1 MATTIQQ
8 VEEIPATYPP
18 LPEGLSAAAAALN
31 SAAIWQRIESYVGFR
46 WTERNVV
53 WVVEGPGEWCPP
65 LLPATMLHVEIWND
79 LQWDT
84 AELDPTPLGG
94 YRLPNPVWYRFEAS
108 VGGGDVPAGITE
120 AYRRLAEYLAAE
132 DSLPGGVTKG
142 STGLGEIRVE
152 TERAANWIARAL
164 INSGAADLLRP
175 FRRFG

>member
-8 VEEIPATYPP
+8 VEDGPDTYPP
-18 LPEGLSAAAAALN
+18 LPEGLSAAAAELS
-31 SAAIWQRIESYVGFR
+31 SAALWARIESYVGFR

-53 WVVEGPGEWCPP
+53 WVVEGPGDWVPP
-65 LLPATMLHVEIWND
+65 LLPANVLHVEIWDD

-94 YRLPNPVWYRFEAS
+94 YRLPTEGPYRFEAT
-108 VGGGDVPAGITE
+108 VGGGDVPAGVTE

-132 DSLPGGVTKG
+132 DSLPGGVIKA

-152 TERAANWIARAL
+152 TERAANWIARAMV
-164 INSGAADLLRP
+164 NSGAADLLRP

>member
-8 VEEIPATYPP
+8 VEAGPETYPP
-18 LPEGLSAAAAALN
+18 LPEGLSVAAAALS

-53 WVVEGPGEWCPP
+53 WVVEGPGDWAPP
-65 LLPATMLHVEIWND
+65 LMPANVLHVDIWDD

-94 YRLPNPVWYRFEAS
+94 YRLPKEGPYRFEAT
-108 VGGGDVPAGITE
+108 VGGGDVPAAITE
-120 AYRRLAEYLAAE
+120 AFRRLAEYLAAE
-132 DSLPGGVTKG
+132 GEMPGGATKIAN
-142 STGLGEIRVE
+142 GLGELRFE
-152 TERAANWIARAL
+152 TERSINWIARAL

-175 FRRFG
+175 FRRLG